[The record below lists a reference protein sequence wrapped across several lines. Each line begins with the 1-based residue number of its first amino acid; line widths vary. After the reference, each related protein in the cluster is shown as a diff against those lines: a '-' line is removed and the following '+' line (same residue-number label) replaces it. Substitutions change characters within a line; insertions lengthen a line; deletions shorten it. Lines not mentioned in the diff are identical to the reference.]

1 MDVIIR
7 DVNPTVVKEYT
18 ERAKKVGL
26 SRQIYLKNMLE
37 NYSFLNNINDRE
49 REYKNQLELN
59 SKLMMELKESLDR
72 NNKLLELLMED
83 D

>member
-1 MDVIIR
+1 MDLFIR
-7 DVNPTVVKEYT
+7 DINPTVVKEYT
-18 ERAKKVGL
+18 ERAKKVNL
-26 SRQIYLKNMLE
+26 SRQVYLKNMIE
-37 NYSFLNNINDRE
+37 NYTFLNSINDRE

-59 SKLMMELKESLDR
+59 SQLMMELKNSLDR